1 MFRAMIHDCGLCW
14 ILYLTVDPSYTTF
27 RNEILLFINWWLHSV
42 NPQLVPVAP
51 ELLGR
56 SQLGDIFD
64 GQLYIW
70 LEIQNLVV
78 GSTLTSTGEPQPTRY
93 KCIHALLNA
102 CSIMTI
108 MVDAEITAPINLT
121 QYALIAPNDQ
131 QISHVLISARS
142 SRDKL
147 PQIEEANP

>member
-1 MFRAMIHDCGLCW
+1 
-14 ILYLTVDPSYTTF
+14 
-27 RNEILLFINWWLHSV
+27 
-42 NPQLVPVAP
+42 
-51 ELLGR
+51 
-56 SQLGDIFD
+56 
-64 GQLYIW
+64 
-70 LEIQNLVV
+70 
-78 GSTLTSTGEPQPTRY
+78 
-93 KCIHALLNA
+93 
-102 CSIMTI
+102 MTI